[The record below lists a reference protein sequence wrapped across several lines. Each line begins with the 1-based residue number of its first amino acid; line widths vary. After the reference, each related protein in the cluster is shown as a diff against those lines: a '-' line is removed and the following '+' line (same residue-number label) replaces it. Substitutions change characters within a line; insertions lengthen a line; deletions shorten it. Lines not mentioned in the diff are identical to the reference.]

1 MEFNESEENADVIEA
16 FLESRE
22 NDQESFTF
30 TPPGEGIS
38 KTGTYSQSSS
48 TTITVTITKHGI
60 AIGKTVTLDFTSG
73 SATDGTF
80 IVATAVD
87 QNTFTVTAAS
97 SGTNSGNVTAT
108 VSGAKKFVCEGY
120 TKTIPY
126 NNRAKISTSFREVF
140 EP

>member
-1 MEFNESEENADVIEA
+1 MANSFINKK
-16 FLESRE
+16 
-22 NDQESFTF
+22 NDLTTTDLTTVYTVPSF
-30 TPPGEGIS
+30 
-38 KTGTYSQSSS
+38 KTAVVKSILVSDDSGSG

-87 QNTFTVTAAS
+87 QNTFTVTASAS
-97 SGTNSGNVTAT
+97 ATNSGNVTAT
-108 VSGAKKFVCEGY
+108 VSGSYKFVCEGY
-120 TKTIPY
+120 TKSIPY
-126 NNRAKISTSFREVF
+126 NNRATIKAQFREVF